1 MVKRYLIFGVIV
13 VALIVIA
20 IIAALAL
27 SHGGKSP
34 KSTGTSSTTQQ
45 VAVPAQ
51 PSPTASAISDGT
63 YLVGTDIPAGKYKG
77 IVTGSTGYWQ
87 ISSDANGSNIIAN
100 DNVTGPFYV
109 QARAGQYLELRGV
122 KITEVATAS
131 ASASGAVSSAPGA
144 VARSGVAS
152 TLNIYFAAINARH
165 FSTAWRQLTP
175 RLEQSIS
182 VAHLASTDTT
192 TRDTAVVIHRV
203 TALDA
208 KTVVAFVT
216 FTSTQAASLGP
227 NGDTRDNWTLD
238 YTMKLVGG
246 RWLVDAVGAHNGSTH
261 TTG

>member
-1 MVKRYLIFGVIV
+1 MN
-13 VALIVIA
+13 
-20 IIAALAL
+20 
-27 SHGGKSP
+27 
-34 KSTGTSSTTQQ
+34 SS
-45 VAVPAQ
+45 
-51 PSPTASAISDGT
+51 SPTSALTSGAISDGT

-77 IVTGSTGYWQ
+77 TTTADSGYWQ